1 MEMTYT
7 PLERLLHR
15 VAFATPDVQRLA
27 ADVEASL
34 FDRRAADFEPRP
46 PLFVAGLPRAGTTAL
61 LEALNAFDEI
71 ATHTYRDMPFVAA
84 PMLWAR
90 LSAAFKK
97 PATLKERAHGDG
109 LLIGYDSPEAFEE
122 ILWRLV
128 RPQKY
133 RGSRLA
139 LWGADDADDA
149 ARAFLAAHFRR
160 IVALR
165 AAGVANARYASKNN
179 GNLARLDLLPRL
191 FAGADVVVPVRDP
204 LEQATS
210 LWRQHQRF
218 TARHA
223 EAPFVATYMAD
234 LGHYEF
240 GAVHRPIAF
249 ADEPDDGPG
258 GAAGAGPETLDYWL
272 RYWLAAYG
280 HVAARRAGLHLV
292 DYERWCA
299 APGAVLGA
307 LAEAVG
313 LARGAGFERAVAS
326 VRRPPPARGD
336 PCGVEGDLLDRARSL
351 HRDLV
356 GR

>member
-34 FDRRAADFEPRP
+34 FDRRTAALEPRP
-46 PLFVAGLPRAGTTAL
+46 PLFVTALPRAGTTAL

-84 PMLWAR
+84 PMLWSR

-97 PATLKERAHGDG
+97 PATLTERAHGDG

-122 ILWRLV
+122 ILWRLL
-128 RPQKY
+128 RPEKY
-133 RGSRLA
+133 RGPRLA
-139 LWGADDADDA
+139 LWGVDEADDA

-191 FAGADVVVPVRDP
+191 FPGADVVVPVRDP

-210 LWRQHQRF
+210 LWRQHRRF
-218 TARHA
+218 AARHA

-240 GAVHRPIAF
+240 GALHRPIAF
-249 ADEPDDGPG
+249 DDGSD
-258 GAAGAGPETLDYWL
+258 GAAGEGPETLDYWL

-299 APGAVLGA
+299 APGAELGA

-326 VRRPPPARGD
+326 VRAAPPGRAD
-336 PCGVEGDLLDRARSL
+336 PEAFAPGLVARARAL
-351 HRDLV
+351 QRELV
-356 GR
+356 AR